1 MDNRSRSV
9 DKKRIKFVSR
19 KLEASE
25 ADLRMMGRHGI
36 GNGDSAYMLAMRK
49 NRMLRN
55 EMKAL
60 SFSGAPANN
69 LAEWED

>member
-9 DKKRIKFVSR
+9 DKKRIKFVTR

-36 GNGDSAYMLAMRK
+36 VNGDSVFLLAQRK
-49 NRMLRN
+49 NRALRN
-55 EMKAL
+55 ELKSL
-60 SFSGAPANN
+60 SFSGAPVNN
-69 LAEWED
+69 MAEWED